1 MKDDS
6 LHPWIE
12 PELEARI
19 VALVVGEASDFE
31 TEELE
36 RLIAE
41 KSELGLFRQRME
53 SLHGMLRANREGE
66 SVPDAGDWRLS
77 EERREKLIAVLG
89 EGSSGNK
96 LEKTNRETG
105 KQKRRK
111 ALPLLLKTAA
121 VVAVLGIGAGLMMPA
136 SVVVMSRTKKSASD
150 KSEMI
155 AFSEATYQ
163 EKDADSLVLSSLDP
177 SPEELIRKEVPQAVG
192 GGVVEADRERR
203 YAQIGHGGY
212 DAKGRGSDEVAVG
225 APVIATSSPS
235 GAVRIAGDSDSYG
248 MADGGIAVDGL
259 ASGQTV
265 ADASN
270 ITVTAG
276 GNLEL
281 FPAGQALERS
291 IDDSQSIVSANG
303 QQNNARARMDY
314 YDKAYN
320 HTRSRILRE
329 VAEGWESPVPQAA
342 KSDEGNAHS
351 LEKLAAVSEQSER
364 EGMHWG
370 FGVRG
375 DDSELKFPEEPAAR
389 VTNTGSIRGGRVSA
403 ELPGLNQSRV
413 FGSEG
418 SVDLGTDGVSVGY
431 ASDFAFVN
439 SRDASERETLKK
451 QHGGTVKI
459 DGAVGESQL
468 AENDVL
474 HGGVALSVDFGN
486 EESKLNETG
495 RFHIGASASG
505 EAWGEVDSE
514 IEELGDIELQSKV
527 DSLKVGRVMTRG
539 QGLTKDTVIR
549 RELPALVNKPVSAVE
564 VDARRFRI
572 GGGYQGV
579 EPSGRD
585 SYQSGLRSGAAALD
599 ADTIDALI
607 QAASFQAIPATL
619 SEDSAQGK
627 PLSTFSLH
635 VSDVSFKLAQ
645 AALAKGEWPDAERI
659 RIEEFVNAFDY
670 GDPLPSQEEKVAAN
684 LEQTIHP
691 FLQQRNLLR
700 VSMRTAATGR
710 NSSTPLHLTFLLDNS
725 GSMERADR
733 RETVQKAFALLASM
747 LQPADQITLI
757 SFARQPRLL
766 ADRMSGDQVAGLVE
780 TVRNLPSEGG
790 TNLEAAL
797 ALAFEKAKE
806 QQLPGA
812 QNRIILLTDGAA
824 NLGDAEPQ
832 RLADKVEQMRDAG
845 IAFDAAGIGTE
856 GLNDEILEALT
867 RKGDGRYYL
876 LDKADDVDGGFAKQI
891 AGALRPAAGNVK
903 VQIEFNPDRVGKY
916 KLLGFEKH
924 RLKKEDFRNDKIDA
938 AELAAAEAGVA
949 VYQIETKPDGKG
961 DIGSAF
967 VRFRDM
973 ATGEMTERRWTIPY
987 QSHPSRPAAAAPS
1000 MQVAAVAVMLGAKL
1014 KGDALGEVVD
1024 LEALLQIVS
1033 ELPEA
1038 WREKPRV
1045 VELKTMLESA
1055 RAIVGE

>member
-1 MKDDS
+1 
-6 LHPWIE
+6 
-12 PELEARI
+12 
-19 VALVVGEASDFE
+19 
-31 TEELE
+31 
-36 RLIAE
+36 
-41 KSELGLFRQRME
+41 
-53 SLHGMLRANREGE
+53 
-66 SVPDAGDWRLS
+66 
-77 EERREKLIAVLG
+77 
-89 EGSSGNK
+89 
-96 LEKTNRETG
+96 
-105 KQKRRK
+105 
-111 ALPLLLKTAA
+111 
-121 VVAVLGIGAGLMMPA
+121 
-136 SVVVMSRTKKSASD
+136 
-150 KSEMI
+150 
-155 AFSEATYQ
+155 
-163 EKDADSLVLSSLDP
+163 
-177 SPEELIRKEVPQAVG
+177 
-192 GGVVEADRERR
+192 
-203 YAQIGHGGY
+203 
-212 DAKGRGSDEVAVG
+212 
-225 APVIATSSPS
+225 
-235 GAVRIAGDSDSYG
+235 
-248 MADGGIAVDGL
+248 
-259 ASGQTV
+259 
-265 ADASN
+265 
-270 ITVTAG
+270 
-276 GNLEL
+276 
-281 FPAGQALERS
+281 
-291 IDDSQSIVSANG
+291 
-303 QQNNARARMDY
+303 MDY

-459 DGAVGESQL
+459 DGAV
-468 AENDVL
+468 
-474 HGGVALSVDFGN
+474 
-486 EESKLNETG
+486 
-495 RFHIGASASG
+495 G

-961 DIGSAF
+961 NIGSAF